1 MTQNE
6 QKMRKLLEDMVN
18 PMKAADFNGAPR
30 GYWAKQ
36 IEEVL
41 RSTEAAPVAR
51 ADRAAETGWKKPW
64 EEPPPKGT
72 KLFLLTAGRCA
83 TTGLWGKDCIAWA
96 PLFTLDEELRE
107 YAHAV
112 FMGKGEEFIADLLD
126 RKAELRMNVIGQ
138 NGNTGE
144 HYDAV

>member
-1 MTQNE
+1 MSIAQIKHLRILAITCALALTACAPN
-6 QKMRKLLEDMVN
+6 
-18 PMKAADFNGAPR
+18 KA
-30 GYWAKQ
+30 
-36 IEEVL
+36 V
-41 RSTEAAPVAR
+41 RSTEAVPVAR

-112 FMGKGEEFIADLLD
+112 FMGRGEEFRRYFSHVGEDGEPACFL
-126 RKAELRMNVIGQ
+126 GGG
-138 NGNTGE
+138 GNRV
-144 HYDAV
+144 D